1 MATQG
6 TYYLD
11 APSLAEATVV
21 YQDAGLTTLAP
32 DGYYA
37 NGVIV
42 RQQLEG
48 VLMPAQPCPTC
59 NEPLPSYASSGVSDI
74 DNVCFEAITQTYY
87 VSYVGG
93 GAGVLGL
100 GDLVFSDQ
108 YGLTPLAA
116 GHYKTTAA
124 GANEWYQ
131 VDALGAIIAFGDCEP
146 VPVIQLAAAPDCR
159 LNNCNDNALCAVE
172 FDINTTNAPIGSYI
186 TLVTDTPP
194 SDATVS
200 LISDTPPTGR
210 LLYSEPDGLATPVYF
225 TLELRNSVGAVIAT
239 QSTSVTHQGF
249 WPSLPLCAAP

>member
-11 APSLAEATVV
+11 APSLADATVV

-37 NGVIV
+37 NGTIV
-42 RQQLEG
+42 RQQSGGIL
-48 VLMPAQPCPTC
+48 LPAQPCPTC

-74 DNVCFEAITQTYY
+74 DNVCFEVVNQTYY

-93 GAGVLGL
+93 GAGVLGM
-100 GDLVFSDQ
+100 GDLVYSDQ

-131 VDALGAIIAFGDCEP
+131 VNASGAIIAFGNCEP
-146 VPVIQLAAAPDCR
+146 VPTIQLAAAPDCR

-172 FDINTTNAPIGSYI
+172 IPINVTDAPVGAYI
-186 TLVTDTPP
+186 TLTIDTPP
-194 SDATVS
+194 SSATVS
-200 LISDTPPTGR
+200 LLDDTPPTGR

-225 TLELRNSVGAVIAT
+225 TLELRNSLGTIIAT
-239 QSTSVTHQGF
+239 QSTSVTHQSF
-249 WPSLPLCAAP
+249 WEFLPMCPTP

>member
-32 DGYYA
+32 DGYYS
-37 NGVIV
+37 NGTIV

-48 VLMPAQPCPTC
+48 VLLPAQACPTC
-59 NEPLPSYASSGVSDI
+59 SEVLPPYASSGVSNLE
-74 DNVCFEAITQTYY
+74 NVCFEVVNQTYY

-93 GAGVLGL
+93 GAGVLGM

-124 GANEWYQ
+124 GANDWYE
-131 VDALGAIIAFGDCEP
+131 VNASGAIIGFGTCEVIP
-146 VPVIQLAAAPDCR
+146 TIQLAAAPDCR

-172 FDINTTNAPIGSYI
+172 FDINTTNAPAGSYI
-186 TLVTDTPP
+186 TLVTDSPP

-210 LLYSEPDGLATPVYF
+210 LLYSEPNGLATPVYF
-225 TLELRNSVGAVIAT
+225 TLQLRNSVGAIIAT
-239 QSTSVTHQGF
+239 QSTSVTHESF
-249 WPSLPLCAAP
+249 WQFLNMCPAP